1 MSDASRFLE
10 SAIAAHPVARAEYRW
25 QDLMGA
31 MQAVISA
38 PPDPEAERTLL
49 SVLRSEGTIHLGEG
63 SEGPHS
69 MPPEDMLRSLAIQAL
84 TRWTGPA
91 HLEEMRRVEAT
102 TPSSALRSIVRDA
115 IRQVRAA
122 ED

>member
-1 MSDASRFLE
+1 MTDALRFLE
-10 SAIAAHPVARAEYRW
+10 SAIAARPVVRAEYRW
-25 QDLMGA
+25 QDLVGA

-49 SVLRSEGTIHLGEG
+49 AVLRFKGTIHLGEG

-69 MPPEDMLRSLAIQAL
+69 MPPEDMLKSIAIQAL
-84 TRWTGPA
+84 ARWTGPA

>member
-1 MSDASRFLE
+1 MTDALRFLE
-10 SAIAAHPVARAEYRW
+10 SAITARPVARAEYRW
-25 QDLMGA
+25 RDLVGA

-49 SVLRSEGTIHLGEG
+49 AVLRFEGMIHLGEG

-69 MPPEDMLRSLAIQAL
+69 MPPEDMLKSLAIQAIA
-84 TRWTGPA
+84 RFTGA
-91 HLEEMRRVEAT
+91 THLDEMRRVEAT
-102 TPSSALRSIVRDA
+102 TSSSALRSIAWAV